1 MLRMRGFAFAF
12 DDSLG
17 HSNMMVL
24 GVVGMLHLELL
35 SSHLLRFLHTEAIV
49 EESESFVDR

>member
-1 MLRMRGFAFAF
+1 MRDFTF

-17 HSNMMVL
+17 YSNMEVL
-24 GVVGMLHLELL
+24 GVVGVLHLELL
-35 SSHLLRFLHTEAIV
+35 SSHLLRFLHTEAVV